1 MSTFK
6 NILFSF
12 FLIVQFLSVKSQCD
26 FTGTVSVSTSGYY
39 SGVGY
44 TQEYVLV
51 NDVTNLIVTIN
62 SSGTFTPAVSGS
74 YRIYAVNYQ
83 GSRPTELAV
92 GQLWSGVVTYAIGN
106 CLNYTASYMNRAISI
121 CEQICSGG
129 NLVVS
134 TTGQTSGGGYEQ
146 LFVVVDNGGQIE
158 ATNSTGTF
166 SGLAVGTYNI
176 YAVNTNEATIIS
188 EINNLGAWSDIPAF
202 SNAYCYQ
209 ILGPRIVSVVA
220 GPEATFSLVPDCAGA
235 NNSFGVQ
242 VNVTSLGGASSVNI
256 KDLIPTT
263 HQSGVGIG
271 SYLISGYASGSTQT
285 VIVENALNN
294 ACNVSQ
300 SNLTFTCLD
309 LPTCSSGSGGPQTLL
324 TEGFEGGSMPAGW
337 SQVQVSGTVNW
348 VYRTGA
354 ASGTVTTAHTGTKNA
369 CFQDNSFS
377 NYTTKLIT
385 PAINFTS
392 GMTNATLTFWHAQ
405 EAWSSDIDKLK
416 VYYKTSAGGSW
427 TLLQSYD
434 AAVSSWTQQTISL
447 PNINSTYYL
456 AFEGITRYAR
466 GTVIDDISVTAE
478 TPAAGI
484 TLALK
489 QDLGPTTAYP
499 QCIYDDYTYY
509 AIDNI
514 SPYLFAINWSPD
526 GTLSATNENS
536 RDASSVI
543 LTLESS
549 IKSAESATCGTY
561 TSNRFW
567 NVQFSSAGSF
577 NENVKVK
584 YYYNPSENDAVIAA
598 KNTFIATYGAG
609 DVGNEWFK
617 TTTGLFSPN
626 SNVTACE
633 VTNTLPLTAEST
645 GIESSINYVIL
656 SNISSFS
663 GGGFSGRASKSVLPI
678 ELLDFNCSLNGTVVN
693 IDWETASEIN
703 NDFFTIEKSIDG
715 INFSPI
721 LTQKGAGNSNQVIQ
735 YFDID
740 KSPWLGINYYRLKQT
755 DFDGTYS
762 YSKIKSVNL
771 TDLKEANISIFP
783 NPAQSKITIQF
794 NSLENEPCNYEIFD
808 AFGQMVAHGILIP
821 EANNSHI
828 LSIHNLSNGLYTFRL
843 HSRSKVEV
851 KSFVKTN

>member
-1 MSTFK
+1 MGTFK
-6 NILFSF
+6 NILFSL
-12 FLIVQFLSVKSQCD
+12 FLIIQLISAKSQCD
-26 FTGTVSVSTSGYY
+26 FSGTVSVSTSGYY
-39 SGVGY
+39 VGVGY
-44 TQEYVLV
+44 SHEYVLV
-51 NDVTNLIVTIN
+51 NDESDLIVAIN
-62 SSGTFTPAVSGS
+62 STGTFTPTVSGN

-83 GSRPTELAV
+83 GTQPAALAI
-92 GQLWSGVVTYAIGN
+92 GQLWNGVVTYATSN
-106 CLNYTASYMNRAISI
+106 CLEYTSPYMNRAISI

-166 SGLAVGTYNI
+166 SGLAVGAYTV
-176 YAVNTNEATIIS
+176 YAVNTNDATVKT
-188 EINNLGAWSDIPAF
+188 EINNLGAWSDILAF

-220 GPEATFSLVPDCAGA
+220 GPEATFSLVPDCAGT
-235 NNSFGVQ
+235 NNSFNVQ

-263 HQSGVGIG
+263 LQSGVGVG
-271 SYLISGYASGSTQT
+271 SYLITGYPSGSSQT
-285 VIVENALNN
+285 IIVEDALNN
-294 ACNVSQ
+294 SCNVSQ
-300 SNLTFTCLD
+300 SGLTFTCLD

-348 VYRTGA
+348 TYRTGA
-354 ASGTVTTAHTGTKNA
+354 ASGTLTTAHTGTKNA

-385 PAINFTS
+385 PAINFTA
-392 GMTNATLTFWHAQ
+392 GMTNPTLTFWHAQ

-427 TLLQSYD
+427 TLLQSYET
-434 AAVSSWTQQTISL
+434 AVPTWTQRTITL

-456 AFEGITRYAR
+456 AFEGITNYAR
-466 GTVIDDISVTAE
+466 GTVIDDILITAE

-489 QDLGPTTAYP
+489 QDLGSTTAFP
-499 QCIYDDYTYY
+499 QCIYDGYTYY
-509 AIDNI
+509 AIDDI

-526 GTLSATNENS
+526 GTLSASNENS

-543 LTLESS
+543 LTLESA

-567 NVQFSSAGSF
+567 NVQFSSTGSF

-598 KNTFIATYGAG
+598 KNTFITTYGAG

-617 TTTGLFSPN
+617 TSTGLFSPN
-626 SNVTACE
+626 TNVTACE
-633 VTNTLPLTAEST
+633 VANTIPLTAEST

-678 ELLDFNCSLNGTVVN
+678 ELLDFNCKRNGSVVN
-693 IDWETASEIN
+693 IYWETASEIN
-703 NDFFTIEKSIDG
+703 NDFYTIERSIDG
-715 INFSPI
+715 ITFYPI
-721 LTQKGAGNSNQVIQ
+721 LTQKGAGNSNQLIH
-735 YFDID
+735 YLDID
-740 KSPWLGINYYRLKQT
+740 KKPNLGINYYRLKQT

-771 TDLKEANISIFP
+771 EYLEETNISIFP
-783 NPAQSKITIQF
+783 NPAQSEITIQF
-794 NSLENEPCNYEIFD
+794 NSLENEPSKYEIFD
-808 AFGQMVAHGILIP
+808 TYGQMVALGTLYP

-828 LSIHNLSNGLYTFRL
+828 LSIFNLSNGLYTIRL
-843 HSRSKVEV
+843 HTSNKVEV